1 MPGSWNLP
9 ILTLTCLALCGR
21 FSPQALSL
29 GRRNMLPVIKTT
41 IQMPNLTGGQRRIS
55 KWPTSPMF
63 SGCSTRIQLL
73 CTTPFPTRAFKSGLA
88 TANSLLIDRP
98 PSSPTFMEDHPEL
111 ACLAPS
117 LPCLLC
123 PTHRLGRLRRCAQT
137 SSNGPTPLGGETH
150 LRYLRSGKHARQVER
165 TADLGL
171 PLLRRARECS
181 PCMDLPGTCSLLCL
195 GAAYVSFQQ
204 MARVSSHRQ
213 RSHILDHPAPHQMA
227 KLRAFLSRAL
237 RHARPSPGH

>member
-98 PSSPTFMEDHPEL
+98 PSAPTFMEDHPEL

-123 PTHRLGRLRRCAQT
+123 PTHRLGCLRRGAQA
-137 SSNGPTPLGGETH
+137 SSTWPPPLVGEIH
-150 LRYLRSGKHARQVER
+150 LWRLRSGLPACSMER
-165 TADLGL
+165 TANLPL
-171 PLLRRARECS
+171 PLLWRAQERS
-181 PCMDLPGTCSLLCL
+181 PCVDLPRTSHLLCL
-195 GAAYVSFQQ
+195 GATYI
-204 MARVSSHRQ
+204 R
-213 RSHILDHPAPHQMA
+213 L
-227 KLRAFLSRAL
+227 
-237 RHARPSPGH
+237 